1 MFCPSE
7 APLNPR
13 LRPRPYLTTS
23 TNPAQRV
30 RAPAT
35 LVLCCIHSGIIPG
48 LLCHQGPFKSLFVP
62 VGA

>member
-30 RAPAT
+30 RAPAR
-35 LVLCCIHSGIIPG
+35 I
-48 LLCHQGPFKSLFVP
+48 GPRIRLALAQILNRQRRWP
-62 VGA
+62 E